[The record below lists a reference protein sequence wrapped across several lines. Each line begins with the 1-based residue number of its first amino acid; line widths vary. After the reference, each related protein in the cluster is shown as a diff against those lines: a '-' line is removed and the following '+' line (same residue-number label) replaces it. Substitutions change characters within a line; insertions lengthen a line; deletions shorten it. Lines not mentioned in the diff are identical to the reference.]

1 YAWDLFT
8 IPYPEPQRTLQ
19 AQIENESRNASSPLW
34 CTLES
39 TIVTLEHCNISSL
52 VVPASICSRSPFP
65 SRSSN
70 NGLRYSL
77 TEQMLQTKQAKES
90 KYKILE
96 EEEEEDSPTSG
107 RKSPDKSPPFG
118 EYIA

>member
-1 YAWDLFT
+1 MGPLHNPLLGTPTHPAKPRLKMS
-8 IPYPEPQRTLQ
+8 PE
-19 AQIENESRNASSPLW
+19 NASSPLW

-39 TIVTLEHCNISSL
+39 TIITLEHCNISSL
-52 VVPASICSRSPFP
+52 VVPAFNLQPFP
-65 SRSSN
+65 PSFRALRSN

-107 RKSPDKSPPFG
+107 RKKPR
-118 EYIA
+118 